1 MRRADYIN
9 CRYDYFM
16 PHIHSSS
23 YGESRLRMLRVMRRG
38 DRHDP
43 KDLTIALRFEGNF
56 GAAFKDGDQ
65 AGMLPGEAIKNLVH
79 RVARGQEHPAIEALG
94 LAICERLLEHHG
106 SIGLA
111 RVEIVEQPWVRLD
124 AGGKAQGQAFTPG
137 GVERRTATVSSN
149 GSRAS
154 VTAGLENLVL
164 MRTGGFVPVERG
176 KATEEATAD
185 GLPRLFVA
193 ALSARWSYG
202 AGDIAFGPYRQG
214 VRAAIVETFAWHRGP
229 TVQETLYAIADVVLA
244 SYLEISEVTLSLQER
259 PYRPVDLLE
268 LALDGDALFIA
279 HDEPVGVV
287 EITVGRG

>member
-1 MRRADYIN
+1 
-9 CRYDYFM
+9 M
-16 PHIHSSS
+16 PRIQSSS
-23 YGESRLRMLRVMRRG
+23 YGESRLRMLRLMRRG

-56 GAAFKDGDQ
+56 GAAFKDGDP
-65 AGMLPGEAIKNLVH
+65 AGLLPGEAIKNLVH
-79 RVARGQEHPAIEALG
+79 RVARGQEHAAIEELG
-94 LAICERLLEHHG
+94 LAICQRILEHHT

-111 RVEIVEQPWVRLD
+111 RVEIAEQPWVRLD
-124 AGGKAQGQAFTPG
+124 AGGKAQGRAFTPG
-137 GVERRTATVSSN
+137 GVERRTASVSSN
-149 GSRAS
+149 GTRAS

-164 MRTGGFVPVERG
+164 MRTSGFVPVERG
-176 KATEEATAD
+176 KTSNEATAD
-185 GLPRLFVA
+185 GLQRLFVA
-193 ALSARWSYG
+193 ALSARWSYTS
-202 AGDIAFGPYRQG
+202 GDIAFGPCRQG
-214 VRAAIVETFAWHRGP
+214 VRAAIVETFAWHNGR

-244 SYLEISEVTLSLQER
+244 SYLEISEVTLSLEER

>member
-1 MRRADYIN
+1 
-9 CRYDYFM
+9 M

-65 AGMLPGEAIKNLVH
+65 AGLLPGEAIKNLVH
-79 RVARGQEHPAIEALG
+79 RVARGQEHAAIEALG
-94 LAICERLLEHHG
+94 LAICERLLELHS

-111 RVEIVEQPWVRLD
+111 RVEIVEQPWARLD

-137 GVERRTATVSSN
+137 GVEHRTATVSSN
-149 GSRAS
+149 GTRAS
-154 VTAGLENLVL
+154 VTSGLENLVL
-164 MRTGGFVPVERG
+164 MRTGGFVPDRRG
-176 KATEEATAD
+176 KASDEATAD
-185 GLPRLFVA
+185 GLQRLFVA
-193 ALSARWSYG
+193 ALSARWSYVS
-202 AGDIAFGPYRQG
+202 GDIAFGPCRQG
-214 VRAAIVETFAWHRGP
+214 VRAAIVETFAWHKGP

-244 SYLEISEVTLSLQER
+244 SYLEIAEVTLSLQER

>member
-1 MRRADYIN
+1 
-9 CRYDYFM
+9 M

-43 KDLTIALRFEGNF
+43 KDLTIGLRFEGNF
-56 GAAFKDGDQ
+56 GAVFKDGDPS
-65 AGMLPGEAIKNLVH
+65 GLLPGEAIKNLVH
-79 RVARGQEHPAIEALG
+79 RVARGQEHAAIEELG
-94 LAICERLLEHHG
+94 LAICARVLEHHP

-111 RVEIVEQPWVRLD
+111 RVEITEQPWARLD
-124 AGGKAQGQAFTPG
+124 AGGKAQGQAFTPA
-137 GVERRTATVSSN
+137 GVERRTAVVSSN
-149 GSRAS
+149 GTRIAVS
-154 VTAGLENLVL
+154 AGLENLVL

-176 KATEEATAD
+176 KRSEEPTAD
-185 GLPRLFVA
+185 GLQRLFIA
-193 ALSARWSYG
+193 TLSARWSYLS
-202 AGDIAFGPYRQG
+202 GDIAFGPSRQG
-214 VRAAIVETFAWHRGP
+214 VRAAIVETFAWHKGR
-229 TVQETLYAIADVVLA
+229 TVQETLYAMADVVLA
-244 SYLEISEVTLSLQER
+244 SYQEIADITLSLQES

>member
-1 MRRADYIN
+1 
-9 CRYDYFM
+9 M

-56 GAAFKDGDQ
+56 GAAFTDGDA
-65 AGMLPGEAIKNLVH
+65 AGLLPGETIKNLVH
-79 RVARGQEHPAIEALG
+79 RVARGQEHAVIEELG
-94 LAICERLLEHHG
+94 LAICARVLEQHT

-111 RVEIVEQPWVRLD
+111 RVELTEQPWARLD
-124 AGGKAQGQAFTPG
+124 AGGKAQGQAFTPS
-137 GVERRTATVSSN
+137 GVERRTASVSSN
-149 GSRAS
+149 GTRVS
-154 VTAGLENLVL
+154 VSAGLENLVL

-176 KATEEATAD
+176 KASDEPTTD
-185 GLPRLFVA
+185 GLQRLFIA
-193 ALSARWSYG
+193 ALSARWSYTS
-202 AGDIAFGPYRQG
+202 GDIAFGPYRQG
-214 VRAAIVETFAWHRGP
+214 VRAAIIETFAWHRGRS
-229 TVQETLYAIADVVLA
+229 VQETLYAIADVVLA
-244 SYLEISEVTLSLQER
+244 SYQEISEVTLSLQER

>member
-1 MRRADYIN
+1 
-9 CRYDYFM
+9 M

-23 YGESRLRMLRVMRRG
+23 YGNPSPHASRDAAR

-56 GAAFKDGDQ
+56 GAAFKDGDPRACSRESDQ
-65 AGMLPGEAIKNLVH
+65 EPRPPRRPRPG
-79 RVARGQEHPAIEALG
+79 ARGDRNWGSHLRAHPRAPRRDRAGAIEIA
-94 LAICERLLEHHG
+94 
-106 SIGLA
+106 
-111 RVEIVEQPWVRLD
+111 EQPWTRLD

-137 GVERRTATVSSN
+137 GVERRTASVTSN
-149 GSRAS
+149 GTRAS

-176 KATEEATAD
+176 KTSDEPTAD
-185 GLPRLFVA
+185 GLQRLFVA
-193 ALSARWSYG
+193 ALSARWSYTS
-202 AGDIAFGPYRQG
+202 GDIAFGPYRQG
-214 VRAAIVETFAWHRGP
+214 VRAAIVETFAWHKGRS
-229 TVQETLYAIADVVLA
+229 VQETLYAIADVVLA
-244 SYLEISEVTLSLQER
+244 SYQEISEVTLSLQER

-268 LALDGDALFIA
+268 LAVEGDALFIA